1 MSNRIGNRGG
11 ISKVMWEIENQ
22 ISKTKDE
29 LKLEIKIREE
39 ELEER
44 AGELERV
51 RYKNMV
57 ILARLEEL
65 WELDELIR
73 IEVVKE
79 KF

>member
-1 MSNRIGNRGG
+1 
-11 ISKVMWEIENQ
+11 MWEIENQ

-79 KF
+79 KFKLQGCRQEKKK